1 MVHDRVKMVA
11 VGWHKIGCWY
21 TFSIAH
27 MYDVVAWVK
36 HAVLA
41 DIIFVRTS
49 EGRVGQRGRVDKQ
62 VKLGLPRAAR
72 LEDGT
77 HRTDRGGYLN

>member
-1 MVHDRVKMVA
+1 MVHGRVKMVA
-11 VGWHKIGCWY
+11 VGWHKRY

-27 MYDVVAWVK
+27 MYYVVAWVK
-36 HAVLA
+36 DAILA

-49 EGRVGQRGRVDKQ
+49 KERVGRVDKQ

-77 HRTDRGGYLN
+77 HRTDRGGHLN